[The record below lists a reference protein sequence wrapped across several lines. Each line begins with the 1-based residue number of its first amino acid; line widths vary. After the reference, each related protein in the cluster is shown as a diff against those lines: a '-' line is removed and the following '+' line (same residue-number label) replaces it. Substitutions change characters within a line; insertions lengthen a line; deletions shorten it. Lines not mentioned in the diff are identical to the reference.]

1 MPKTKKTNLIL
12 SKAIDIFVQQMNKST
27 KTIHEYGS
35 DLRLFLSVVGDLEV
49 SKIRIDHLWRF
60 RREQEKKGLSSSTV
74 ARRLNALGSFIKWCN
89 KRLESPLLLDLQE
102 VRPKVVQSIPKAL
115 SLEKVKALFSCTKT
129 LKEQFIL
136 SMLLC
141 GLRAKELLLLEW
153 GDIETDEKEKRALL
167 KVHGKGGKDRVIF
180 VGGFFFYTLF

>member
-89 KRLESPLLLDLQE
+89 
-102 VRPKVVQSIPKAL
+102 
-115 SLEKVKALFSCTKT
+115 
-129 LKEQFIL
+129 
-136 SMLLC
+136 
-141 GLRAKELLLLEW
+141 
-153 GDIETDEKEKRALL
+153 
-167 KVHGKGGKDRVIF
+167 
-180 VGGFFFYTLF
+180 